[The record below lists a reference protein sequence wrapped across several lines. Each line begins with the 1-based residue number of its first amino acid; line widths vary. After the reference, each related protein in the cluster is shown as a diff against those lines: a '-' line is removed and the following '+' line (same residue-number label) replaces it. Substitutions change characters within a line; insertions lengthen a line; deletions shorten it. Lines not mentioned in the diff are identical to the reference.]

1 MFRFFLKWLP
11 MFDSNR
17 LRLADSVFRSLAL
30 YAGSDAFPSLFFF
43 VEAEPLSLNASARL
57 EGRWIDELGKWP
69 NPWGR
74 AEGEEWS
81 GEGVE

>member
-1 MFRFFLKWLP
+1 

-17 LRLADSVFRSLAL
+17 LCLADSVFRSLAL
-30 YAGSDAFPSLFFF
+30 YAGSDALPSLFCFF
-43 VEAEPLSLNASARL
+43 EAEPLSLNASTHL
-57 EGRWIDELGKWP
+57 KGIPWVDEPGKRR

-74 AEGEEWS
+74 ADGEEWS